1 MNVLLT
7 LVLKILSVILV
18 SRTLSANGVKMGLLV
33 RRKQEKMSV
42 LRSFCIRM
50 MGRIFVQR
58 KLKKPEK

>member
-1 MNVLLT
+1 
-7 LVLKILSVILV
+7 
-18 SRTLSANGVKMGLLV
+18 MGLLV